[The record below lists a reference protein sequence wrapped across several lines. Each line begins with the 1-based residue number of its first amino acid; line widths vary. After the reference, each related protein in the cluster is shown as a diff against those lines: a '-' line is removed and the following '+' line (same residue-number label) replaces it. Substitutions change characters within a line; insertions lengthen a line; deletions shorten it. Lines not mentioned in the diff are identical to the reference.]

1 MSKEN
6 VSQKFRLE
14 NVEETRNYLI
24 EKINQNELMIKKH
37 KKVYRALNYIEHLF
51 ILILHISFY
60 EFASLVGIPIR
71 IMSSA
76 IGLTTC
82 VITVGIKKY
91 YSIIK

>member
-6 VSQKFRLE
+6 IIQKFKLE
-14 NVEETRNYLI
+14 NVDETRNYLT

-37 KKVYRALNYIEHLF
+37 KKVYRSLNYIEQL
-51 ILILHISFY
+51 LILISFY
-60 EFASLVGIPIR
+60 AFAFLVGIPIG
-71 IMSSA
+71 ITGSA

>member
-6 VSQKFRLE
+6 IIQKFKLE
-14 NVEETRNYLI
+14 DVDETRNYLT

-37 KKVYRALNYIEHLF
+37 KKVYRSLNYIEQL
-51 ILILHISFY
+51 LILISFY
-60 EFASLVGIPIR
+60 AFAFLVGIPIG
-71 IMSSA
+71 ITSSA